1 MYKKHTNNAYGIC
14 TQQKWLLLDDGVFK
28 YTVYISMVFAHQGSL
43 FGDGLFTLA
52 NRKGV
57 APLALGG
64 AVGGVASFEGEAS
77 ITL

>member
-1 MYKKHTNNAYGIC
+1 MRVSLST
-14 TQQKWLLLDDGVFK
+14 L
-28 YTVYISMVFAHQGSL
+28 VYISMVFAHQGSL

-64 AVGGVASFEGEAS
+64 ALGGVASLKDEATN
-77 ITL
+77 TL